1 MRRIFLFVILA
12 MALIHIA
19 TPAELPAQE
28 SGTKRFDD
36 IKGTRVLTAAH
47 EKSNVFVTVSHTD
60 DKRSCFMVENIVS
73 GVKNKFYTTEH
84 VVPSMFYTCSGYIV
98 NDIKIEDNYTCW
110 FCGTKWVR
118 TGNYVYNIEGLL
130 VPDTQ
135 WYGYIGKFPINY
147 AMSGSGNYSIMIIPN
162 SHKLEHFAMTDDG
175 GFYATEESL
184 IYHIFPD
191 ATGYS
196 VECGRIEHSGAGG
209 RFMGVECAGD
219 TVIALSV
226 CADSGH
232 YFHYHDLFYLSYG
245 LTGDFITHDTTH
257 IFDTYYAYG
266 DRRVRRWSAQPL
278 FLTKTNR
285 GSGVTVS
292 YITENTDY
300 PEVDF
305 PGKMIMFHI
314 PDRWNVRPTVIHT
327 DDTGLWQTHQWRDYF
342 STRADDFY
350 ILPYTIFNSH
360 SAFRSFQFESTAVGT
375 TSMCS
380 EQLPKNN

>member
-1 MRRIFLFVILA
+1 
-12 MALIHIA
+12 
-19 TPAELPAQE
+19 
-28 SGTKRFDD
+28 
-36 IKGTRVLTAAH
+36 
-47 EKSNVFVTVSHTD
+47 
-60 DKRSCFMVENIVS
+60 
-73 GVKNKFYTTEH
+73 
-84 VVPSMFYTCSGYIV
+84 
-98 NDIKIEDNYTCW
+98 
-110 FCGTKWVR
+110 
-118 TGNYVYNIEGLL
+118 
-130 VPDTQ
+130 
-135 WYGYIGKFPINY
+135 
-147 AMSGSGNYSIMIIPN
+147 
-162 SHKLEHFAMTDDG
+162 
-175 GFYATEESL
+175 
-184 IYHIFPD
+184 
-191 ATGYS
+191 
-196 VECGRIEHSGAGG
+196 
-209 RFMGVECAGD
+209 MGVECAGD

-232 YFHYHDLFYLSYG
+232 YFHYHDIFYLSYG

-257 IFDTYYAYG
+257 IFNTYYAYG

-305 PGKMIMFHI
+305 PGKMVMFHI

-327 DDTGLWQTHQWRDYF
+327 DDTGLWQTHQWGDHS

-375 TSMCS
+375 TTIGS
-380 EQLPKNN
+380 EQLPNNN